1 MVLGNY
7 VIKDMGGKIE
17 DAFGGIGPILLPMA
31 IAGFGI
37 LFSIVGT
44 MLVKITSDD
53 AKEAQVQKA
62 LNIGNWVS
70 IILTLIA
77 CYFLVQFMLPGT
89 MKMGILR

>member
-7 VIKDMGGKIE
+7 VIKDMGGVIN
-17 DAFGGIGPILLPMA
+17 DAFGGIGPILLPMS

-37 LFSIVGT
+37 LFSIIGT
-44 MLVKITSDD
+44 MLVKITSND

-70 IILTLIA
+70 IVLTAIA
-77 CYFLVQFMLPGT
+77 CNFNT
-89 MKMGILR
+89 HSSNN